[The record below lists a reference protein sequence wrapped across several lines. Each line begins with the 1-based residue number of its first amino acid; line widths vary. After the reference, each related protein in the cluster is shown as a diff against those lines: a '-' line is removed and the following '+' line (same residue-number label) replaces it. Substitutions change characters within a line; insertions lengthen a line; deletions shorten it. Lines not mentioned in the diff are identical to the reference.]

1 MARSME
7 RWAQAGLV
15 LAPWAGVGLVQ
26 ATTGRA
32 LGAGV
37 QPAYPVLLVVIVLA
51 AIDVLRHEPARD
63 HEPAHEPDRTGLW
76 LVAVALGWTA
86 LSTASLWTR
95 DVVGL
100 AGDAPWSKGL
110 KQTVLLA
117 FFAAAALAYAQV
129 VRRAGWRGLERAAS
143 IGLAIAVLA
152 GLVQAVTFHLQIPG
166 SSWLER
172 LSSSNPSIAAGSA
185 ELYLG
190 DRFVGIP
197 RMRGPFPEPL
207 HFGSYLVAVLP
218 VTLAA
223 AVVSRGTGRVAR
235 AVLGALG
242 LLCLVMTFS
251 RGAWVGAATVA
262 GLVAVAMLTGRLPAP
277 DRRLL
282 ALGLVAIV
290 VLGAVA
296 WPVLTGVGWHEVPG
310 IVAQRV
316 AQSAVGHD
324 MSNLTRFWS
333 WGVAWELFRE
343 HPIHGVGFGGFGF
356 WYFERAPE
364 GGGAAHFGWPVT
376 NSLPLQLL
384 AETGLIG
391 LVLWLGCLGPA
402 LRRLVPVGSRPSA
415 AAVVAACA
423 IAGVLVQLLTF
434 SQWDLPHLW
443 MLFGAGVA
451 SGSRIPRV
459 V

>member
-1 MARSME
+1 MTPSME

-26 ATTGRA
+26 TTTGHT

-37 QPAYPVLLVVIVLA
+37 QPVYPVLLVLIAMA
-51 AIDVLRHEPARD
+51 AVDVVRGERSTLGPRF
-63 HEPAHEPDRTGLW
+63 W
-76 LVAVALGWTA
+76 LVAGALAWTA
-86 LSTASLWTR
+86 LSTVSLWTR

-100 AGDAPWSKGL
+100 AGDVPWSKGL
-110 KQTVLLA
+110 KQTVLLG
-117 FFAAAALAYAQV
+117 FFAASALAYAHV
-129 VRRAGWRGLERAAS
+129 ARRVGWRGLERAAS
-143 IGLAIAVLA
+143 VGLAVAVLA
-152 GLVQAVTFHLQIPG
+152 GLVQTFDFHLRIPG
-166 SSWLER
+166 STWLEQ
-172 LSSSNPSIAAGSA
+172 LTSSNPSIASGSA

-207 HFGSYLVAVLP
+207 HFGSYLVAVVP
-218 VTLAA
+218 ITLAA
-223 AVVSRGTGRVAR
+223 AVASRGAARVWR
-235 AVLGALG
+235 LVLAALG
-242 LLCLVMTFS
+242 LLCLVLTFS
-251 RGAWVGAATVA
+251 RGAWAGGAAVA
-262 GLVAVAMLTGRLPAP
+262 GLVVLAMITGRLPAP

-282 ALGLVAIV
+282 VGALVTV
-290 VLGAVA
+290 VVVGVVA
-296 WPVLTGVGWHEVPG
+296 WPLLTGVGWDEVPG

-316 AQSAVGHD
+316 AQSGAGHD

-333 WGVAWELFRE
+333 WGVAWDLFRD

-364 GGGAAHFGWPVT
+364 GAGAAHFGWPVS

-384 AETGLIG
+384 AETGLVG
-391 LVLWLGCLGPA
+391 LLLWLGCLAPA
-402 LRRLVPVGSRPSA
+402 LRRLVPAGERPPVA
-415 AAVVAACA
+415 GMVAACA
-423 IAGVLVQLLTF
+423 IAGVVVHLLTF

-443 MLFGAGVA
+443 MLFGAGVV
-451 SGSRIPRV
+451 SGSRIPQV